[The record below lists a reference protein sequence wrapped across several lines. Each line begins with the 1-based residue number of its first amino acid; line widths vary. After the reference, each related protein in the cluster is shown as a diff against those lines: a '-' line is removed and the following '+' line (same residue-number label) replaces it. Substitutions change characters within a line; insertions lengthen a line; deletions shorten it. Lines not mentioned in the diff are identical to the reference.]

1 MGILSIGVVVVALSW
16 NPLPQ
21 MDGMKLCSGEQKLRL
36 GEDLGFEIGATVE
49 VKPRWN

>member
-1 MGILSIGVVVVALSW
+1 MSIAVVVVALSW

-21 MDGMKLCSGEQKLRL
+21 MDGMKLWSGEQKLRL
-36 GEDLGFEIGATVE
+36 AEDLGFETGAMVE